1 MRVKGDSMEPI
12 YCDGDI
18 VMISRERPGVGDIA
32 LVTMDGCGYIKRLG
46 MGTLVSENK
55 KYKPIPLDSDNVIV
69 NGRAV
74 GILQPE
80 WILEMQQIS
89 IF

>member
-1 MRVKGDSMEPI
+1 
-12 YCDGDI
+12 
-18 VMISRERPGVGDIA
+18 
-32 LVTMDGCGYIKRLG
+32 MDGCGYIKRLG

-80 WILEMQQIS
+80 WILEM
-89 IF
+89 

>member
-46 MGTLVSENK
+46 MVHWYPKT
-55 KYKPIPLDSDNVIV
+55 
-69 NGRAV
+69 R
-74 GILQPE
+74 
-80 WILEMQQIS
+80 S
-89 IF
+89 INLFR